1 MLVESKD
8 VNTIKRIINFY
19 CDISDD
25 ENSKD
30 RVQHAWTNI
39 IQALHHAHT
48 QNSIMMLMN
57 IDTRLDR
64 QKDEGS
70 D

>member
-1 MLVESKD
+1 MLVQSKD
-8 VNTIKRIINFY
+8 VNTIKKIINFY

-25 ENSKD
+25 ENAKD

-39 IQALHHAHT
+39 IQALHYAHT
-48 QNSIMMLMN
+48 QNTIMMLTN

-64 QKDEGS
+64 QKDES
-70 D
+70 

>member
-1 MLVESKD
+1 MLVQSKD
-8 VNTIKRIINFY
+8 VNTIKKIINFY

-25 ENSKD
+25 ENAKD
-30 RVQHAWTNI
+30 KVQHAWTNLNHD
-39 IQALHHAHT
+39 LHHAHT
-48 QNSIMMLMN
+48 QNTIMMLAN

-64 QKDEGS
+64 QKDESS

>member
-1 MLVESKD
+1 MLIQSKD
-8 VNTIKRIINFY
+8 VNTIKKIVNFY

-25 ENSKD
+25 ENAKD

-39 IQALHHAHT
+39 LQALHHAHT
-48 QNSIMMLMN
+48 QNSIMKLMGA
-57 IDTRLDR
+57 DLDR
-64 QKDEGS
+64 RKNEGS

>member
-25 ENSKD
+25 ENAKD
-30 RVQHAWTNI
+30 KVQDAWTNI

-48 QNSIMMLMN
+48 QNSIMMLSC

-64 QKDEGS
+64 QKDADS
-70 D
+70 N